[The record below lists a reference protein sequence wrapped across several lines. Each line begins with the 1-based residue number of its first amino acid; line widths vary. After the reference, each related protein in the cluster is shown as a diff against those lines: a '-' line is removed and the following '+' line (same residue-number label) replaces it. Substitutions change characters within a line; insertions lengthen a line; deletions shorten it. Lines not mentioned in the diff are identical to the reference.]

1 MKKNLIKAVG
11 LVTIITVIGKIL
23 GFGRE
28 SVIAAFYGASAQSDV
43 YFVASVIPTILFAA
57 ISMAITTGIVP
68 IYIEENKKDKEEA
81 ANLISALVTL
91 LLVISIVFIAL
102 CIVFAP
108 LITKLVAPGF
118 TWRTTRISDYFN
130 KDHASKLLFF
140 CPILCCNRCVKC
152 ESEVFSPSYDY
163 RFRVI

>member
-1 MKKNLIKAVG
+1 MKKSLVRAVSIVTI
-11 LVTIITVIGKIL
+11 VTIIGKLL

-43 YFVASVIPTILFAA
+43 YFVAAVIPTILFAA

-68 IYIEENKKDKEEA
+68 IYIEENKKSKEEA
-81 ANLISALVTL
+81 ANLISALLTL
-91 LLVISIVFIAL
+91 LLAISILFTAL

-118 TWRTTRISDYFN
+118 SGEQLELAITLTRIMLPSFCFL
-130 KDHASKLLFF
+130 SCPLLQQV
-140 CPILCCNRCVKC
+140 C
-152 ESEVFSPSYDY
+152 
-163 RFRVI
+163 